1 MHQKTLKILNTLIKM
16 NYNVKIME
24 NYSSDQAHKLARL
37 SHTIYENWTE
47 TTVSI
52 KNKNM
57 YFDLLCES

>member
-1 MHQKTLKILNTLIKM
+1 M